1 MVTENIIQC
10 SKEDT
15 RFLLESLEKHKN
27 NSLRILAINNILEN
41 NKKILDLIKTG
52 GQKKTKKRSKKS
64 KESNK
69 KRSRKKKGRKRK
81 NNKSSKIKERK
92 NSMNRKRKERK
103 KKEKRKRRKWK
114 IRRKY

>member
-10 SKEDT
+10 SKEEASN
-15 RFLLESLEKHKN
+15 FLERNKNSSLA
-27 NSLRILAINNILEN
+27 ILAIGNVLEDS
-41 NKKILDLIKTG
+41 KKILEFIETG
-52 GQKKTKKRSKKS
+52 GQKKIKKRSKKS

-69 KRSRKKKGRKRK
+69 KRSRKNRGRKRK

-103 KKEKRKRRKWK
+103 KKAKRKRRKWK